1 MKKVSL
7 IISAFFLA
15 LLLSAAVNRPIA
27 TSALKFNLGLDMKGE
42 IEEIEGA
49 IKQYNINSASF
60 YNTAGLLAGL
70 EEIPAAP
77 LLKRRLFKDINM
89 LKRDGLVLVFDR
101 DRHDIEKVEF
111 IRADLA
117 VVEADEVW
125 AVNLQEAESR
135 KPVSSIKASHVKVRY
150 ILKKEPFYNRGIMW
164 VIYDADLY
172 PPDEEVS
179 QLNRQS
185 VL

>member
-1 MKKVSL
+1 M
-7 IISAFFLA
+7 SAFLVA
-15 LLLSAAVNRPIA
+15 LVLSAAVNRPTA
-27 TSALKFNLGLDMKGE
+27 TSALKFNVGLGIKGD

-49 IKQYNINSASF
+49 VKQYNINSASF
-60 YNTAGLLAGL
+60 YNTAGLVAGL

-89 LKRDGLVLVFDR
+89 LKRDGLVMVFDR
-101 DRHDIEKVEF
+101 DRHEVKNIEF
-111 IRADLA
+111 LRADLA
-117 VVEADEVW
+117 AVETEEVW

-135 KPVSSIKASHVKVRY
+135 KPLSSIKASHAKVRY
-150 ILKKEPFYNRGIMW
+150 ILKKEPFYDRGIMW

-172 PPDEEVS
+172 SPGEEVP